1 LKERIYVFTSGE
13 LKREGNTLCFISE
26 KGKKFLPITETG
38 EIYAFGEISLNK
50 KLLEFLSTNE
60 VTLHFFNYYGYY
72 IGSFYPREHY
82 NSGYMILRQAE
93 HYLDNKKRLDLASK
107 FVSGAIENMLK
118 NLKYYNRREC
128 DLENQIKK
136 LQEILSNLQEIN
148 NVDTLMASEGQAREE
163 YYKAFN
169 QIIKNPEYNYTKRTR
184 RPPQSRL
191 DSLLSFGNS
200 LLYTTILSEI
210 YKTHLDPRIGFL
222 HTTNFRKFTLNLD
235 VAEIFKPIIVDRI
248 IFTLTNKN
256 MLNSSN
262 FMKELD
268 GLFLNEKGRKIFVE
282 EYEKKLRT
290 TITHKTLKRKVSYN
304 QMIRLELY
312 KIEKHLIGEQTY
324 TPYITEY

>member
-13 LKREGNTLCFISE
+13 LKREGNTLCFVSE
-26 KGKKFLPITETG
+26 KGKKFLPIAETG

-60 VTLHFFNYYGYY
+60 VILHFFNYYGYY

-93 HYLDNKKRLDLASK
+93 HYLNHEDRLHLAAK

-118 NLKYYNRREC
+118 NLKYYNNRGCE
-128 DLENQIKK
+128 LEDHITN
-136 LQEILSNLQEIN
+136 LQEGLSNLQKAN
-148 NVDTLMASEGQAREE
+148 SVDMLMAFEGQTKET
-163 YYKAFN
+163 YYTAFN
-169 QIIKNPEYNYTKRTR
+169 QIIKNPEYNYTKRTK

-200 LLYTTILSEI
+200 LLYTTVLSEI

-235 VAEIFKPIIVDRI
+235 VAEIFKPIIVDRV

-256 MLNSSN
+256 MLDSSN

-268 GLFLNEKGRKIFVE
+268 GIFLNEKGKKIFVQ
-282 EYEKKLRT
+282 EYEKKLQT
-290 TITHKTLKRKVSYN
+290 TITHKTLKRKVSYTRL
-304 QMIRLELY
+304 IRLELY

-324 TPYITEY
+324 TPYTE